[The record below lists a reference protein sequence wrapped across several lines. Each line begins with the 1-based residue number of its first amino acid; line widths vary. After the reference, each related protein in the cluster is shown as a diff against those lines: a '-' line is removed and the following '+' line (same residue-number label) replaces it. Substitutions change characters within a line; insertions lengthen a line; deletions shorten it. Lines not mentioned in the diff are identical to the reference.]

1 MPLPPAYSHL
11 LNQLNKDVLQQQPQD
26 PLQFCANWFNHKL
39 QLERT
44 HLITTVTP
52 HEQQLSLQA
61 RPYTFGTQSHP
72 MDLEPPSPFSRQ
84 HEPQPSYRAPPPPD
98 QAPLRPAPARQERDH
113 SDDEDEEV
121 DDPRD
126 NPNYLNDRAGD
137 NKNQNYDQGGIPS
150 TYNLGRRTSV
160 SAESLDPSAI
170 SSNLPKTIIP
180 KTPSQRKRIENSISN
195 NLLFRNLDEDQH
207 TDVINA
213 MKEISVSTGI
223 EVIVQGAVGDFF
235 YVVEKGTFEVWV
247 RPAPTHTYAGPGQPT
262 KTMPGVAKKV
272 AGYGPGGS
280 FGELA
285 LMYNAPRAATV
296 IATSPATMWALDRV
310 TFRSILMQH
319 TSRKRKMYEN
329 FLSSVEILGSLT
341 VQERSK
347 IADALEEK
355 VYEEGENVVVEGEV
369 GKNFYI
375 VESGTAQVL
384 MRREGDRVL
393 KVYTKGGYFGGQFRS
408 SHFRDGILTITIRRT
423 RSPQCRAASSDRS
436 SSSRPRTTPSSD
448 PGRESL
454 YATPR
459 TGDRHPRTTSARH
472 VWESQFRPSR
482 NEWSERR
489 NGGGYRRGGDG
500 R

>member
-11 LNQLNKDVLQQQPQD
+11 LNQLNKDVSQQQPLD

-44 HLITTVTP
+44 HLITTVTQQQ
-52 HEQQLSLQA
+52 EQPP
-61 RPYTFGTQSHP
+61 RPYTFGAQSHP
-72 MDLEPPSPFSRQ
+72 MDLEPPSPFSRDRDRDRDPQQPQ
-84 HEPQPSYRAPPPPD
+84 HYRGPPPPEHN
-98 QAPLRPAPARQERDH
+98 PSRPPPPRQERDN
-113 SDDEDEEV
+113 SDDDDDDV

-126 NPNYLNDRAGD
+126 NPNYLHDRAGD
-137 NKNQNYDQGGIPS
+137 PHAQSLDQGGIPT

-160 SAESLDPSAI
+160 SAESLDPNAVSA
-170 SSNLPKTIIP
+170 NLPKTVVP
-180 KTPSQRKRIENSISN
+180 KSPVQRQRIENSISN

-213 MKEISVSTGI
+213 MKEISVGTGV

-262 KTMPGVAKKV
+262 KSIAGVAKKV

-296 IATSPATMWALDRV
+296 VATSPATMWALDRV
-310 TFRSILMQH
+310 TFRSILMEH
-319 TSRKRKMYEN
+319 TSRKRKMYEH

-375 VESGTAQVL
+375 VESGVAQVL

-393 KVYTKGGYFGGQFRS
+393 KEYTKGGYFGGTSLYSLLPRS
-408 SHFRDGILTITIRRT
+408 TTLTILETLQNSHFSTQRLEQRPYE
-423 RSPQCRAASSDRS
+423 PQPDK
-436 SSSRPRTTPSSD
+436 D
-448 PGRESL
+448 
-454 YATPR
+454 
-459 TGDRHPRTTSARH
+459 DSA
-472 VWESQFRPSR
+472 
-482 NEWSERR
+482 
-489 NGGGYRRGGDG
+489 
-500 R
+500 